1 MHSNLELAQYLEL
14 AGSSLSLF
22 FNVLL
27 LYIIYRFSRPE
38 YGSYRILMMVMTSFY
53 VIYSAIEVLV
63 LPSYFVYEYNYFLF
77 TTHMVENQR
86 FSQILIGMSVDLCVQ
101 MSDYKFPVTFCSVF
115 GCMQVVLAAQ
125 FIYRFL
131 SVANFSFL
139 RERYFKGRRHI
150 VWVSATVIFFVNWF
164 MVAWFVFGNRGDHPK
179 ELEEAVEERFGRN
192 VTEMAFTLV
201 SYASVPMYISL
212 YCGVKTWLKIQHT
225 ISLAQK
231 SRQLQRQERQLF
243 FALLT
248 QFTIPFLGNTLPM
261 LVLFICPALHLSTEP
276 YTNYIC
282 MLVPF
287 YPTFDALA
295 TTLIIKD
302 YYRGVMRLLG
312 ASQYA
317 KSNSTTAQGRVPPN
331 SLHARTSS
339 NIEVSHI
346 NGARPDMTF

>member
-38 YGSYRILMMVMTSFY
+38 YGSYRILMLVMTSFY

-63 LPSYFVYEYNYFLF
+63 LPSYFIYEYNYFLF

-86 FSQILIGMSVDLCVQ
+86 FSQILI
-101 MSDYKFPVTFCSVF
+101 VTFCSVF

-131 SVANFSFL
+131 SVANFNFL

-164 MVAWFVFGNRGDHPK
+164 TVAWLVFGNRGDHPK
-179 ELEEAVEERFGRN
+179 ELEEAVQERFGRN

-201 SYASVPMYISL
+201 SYAQKDKTGELKVNYIDILMILYLVFCASVPMSISL
-212 YCGVKTWLKIQHT
+212 YCGLKTWLKIQQT

-302 YYRGVMRLLG
+302 YYRGVMRFSGIPVRQKQLN
-312 ASQYA
+312 Y
-317 KSNSTTAQGRVPPN
+317 AQGGVP
-331 SLHARTSS
+331 SS
-339 NIEVSHI
+339 TLY
-346 NGARPDMTF
+346 M